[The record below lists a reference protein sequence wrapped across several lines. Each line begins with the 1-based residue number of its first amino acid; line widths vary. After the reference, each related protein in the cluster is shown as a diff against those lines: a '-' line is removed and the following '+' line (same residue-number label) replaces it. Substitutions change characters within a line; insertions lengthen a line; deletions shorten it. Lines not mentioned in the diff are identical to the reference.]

1 VLFAAPEPG
10 AGPAARTVLDRLADR
25 GLHVVE
31 TQSQAGLRSTIAPA
45 SPECAPPIGA
55 ALLSWELFESA
66 GELAAVIDEI
76 QRLSAPPPVVVVS
89 ELALEQG
96 VPPGLAGRTA
106 ASFWLHADSPH
117 FVADQVEWLVRT
129 YALRSQVLG
138 ALAAGAASAAAG
150 GPTTASTG
158 AASTPAAGTTAA
170 DTSTT
175 GTTAPGAN
183 PPGAN
188 PPGANP
194 ADTNPAG
201 TTAAGPSAAGTTAV
215 TAPAPG
221 GPARRHPAGRHA
233 ARLRAGH

>member
-31 TQSQAGLRSTIAPA
+31 TQSQASLRSTIAPA

-150 GPTTASTG
+150 GPTTANAA
-158 AASTPAAGTTAA
+158 AASTPAAGATAA
-170 DTSTT
+170 GPSTA
-175 GTTAPGAN
+175 GATAPGAN
-183 PPGAN
+183 PA
-188 PPGANP
+188 GANP
-194 ADTNPAG
+194 AGANPAG
-201 TTAAGPSAAGTTAV
+201 TSTAGPTAAGPGAAGTSAV
-215 TAPAPG
+215 TAPAAG
-221 GPARRHPAGRHA
+221 GPAGRHPAGRHA

>member
-25 GLHVVE
+25 GLDVVQ

-45 SPECAPPIGA
+45 SPECARPIGA

-76 QRLSAPPPVVVVS
+76 QRMSAPPPVVVVS
-89 ELALEQG
+89 ELAREQA
-96 VPPGLAGRTA
+96 VPPGLAGRAA

-138 ALAAGAASAAAG
+138 VLAAGAAAATTSSTAAG
-150 GPTTASTG
+150 GTA

-170 DTSTT
+170 
-175 GTTAPGAN
+175 G
-183 PPGAN
+183 
-188 PPGANP
+188 
-194 ADTNPAG
+194 TNPAG
-201 TTAAGPSAAGTTAV
+201 TNPAGTSTASTSTSGTTAV
-215 TAPAPG
+215 TAPAAG
-221 GPARRHPAGRHA
+221 GPAGRPPSGRHA